1 MMEPQNLAV
10 IDVRSQVFE
19 DFFPSRGVQ
28 LAARRACRRIHEAMG
43 QAPEIIETADIRKT
57 YVENV
62 GATVPRRTRT
72 DEAGALRHIDDLPNL
87 PSELCMRIRQGQ
99 ATLADAITVARAQ
112 PWGRECGRI
121 IGALKRYAET
131 KNRTPEAIPA
141 VERTIKTE
149 LAKMSAADFGV
160 TQKSFGT
167 LRARILRGVRAVDF
181 HRHTRLSAA
190 ALSGSWRVLTDTV
203 RRDHPELQGDLAK
216 IWSLVDYCWQRNL
229 GPDDVDDSVVQDL
242 LAYLEAHQVEGPF
255 KRTRATVYSW
265 ERLQNHVS
273 GWPSAQLSRLYADGN
288 SGRVSAHF
296 VDLPGHTQQLWHAFT
311 AAMRKTDK
319 PEDLADLVPPE
330 DSADPFAGAGLDQSA
345 PDITGSYGETSL
357 KSLRHHWLICVKA
370 HLEETGAY
378 PARLSDVTTRET
390 LTRVVR
396 EMDARQAARSK
407 GQTPSRQGIY
417 KKAILT
423 SAIAWARYDLCP
435 EEHINKLQLM
445 RDHVDPHL
453 LGKYTNALGETKRRY
468 EHYKMGARHKER
480 LRQFNDPLAIV
491 TWYNL
496 PECLVTEAKTRLAR
510 SDKDLEAMNLALVAV
525 LHRILRCAPL
535 RRRNLA
541 GLRIS
546 GPSPQVTLPP
556 AGRGKGRITIE
567 AEQVKNERQID
578 IELDQEAVSLL
589 RWWIQEVRPL
599 LARSVG
605 AAPDNVFLFPAQGD
619 QHRAKEL
626 LNYHFRKTNER
637 HGGFRMNLH
646 LARHLTAKILL
657 DSDPAQMDLVQNLL
671 GHKSRRVTESY
682 YAEVQQILVQRRWHE
697 ILDQASQ
704 SARLSLKRKGFT
716 S

>member
-1 MMEPQNLAV
+1 MMETQNLATY
-10 IDVRSQVFE
+10 DVRSQVFG
-19 DFFPSRGVQ
+19 DHFPSRGVQ
-28 LAARRACRRIHEAMG
+28 LAARRACRRIHEVMD
-43 QAPEIIETADIRKT
+43 QAPETIETTDIRKT
-57 YVENV
+57 YIECV
-62 GATVPRRTRT
+62 GTTVPGRTRT
-72 DEAGALRHIDDLPNL
+72 DEAGALRHIDDLPGL
-87 PSELCMRIRQGQ
+87 PADLCTRIRQGQ
-99 ATLADAITVARAQ
+99 ATLADAITVAREQ

-121 IGALKRYAET
+121 IGALRRYAET

-141 VERTIKTE
+141 VERSIQAE
-149 LAKMSAADFGV
+149 LKQMSAADFGV
-160 TQKSFGT
+160 TQKSYGT

-181 HRHTRLSAA
+181 HRHTRLSAD
-190 ALSGSWRVLTDTV
+190 ALSGPWRVLTDKV

-229 GPDDVDDSVVQDL
+229 DPDDVDDPVIQDL
-242 LAYLEAHQVEGPF
+242 LAYLEAHEVGGPF
-255 KRTRATVYSW
+255 KRVRATVYSW
-265 ERLQNHVS
+265 ERLQRHVS
-273 GWPSAQLSRLYADGN
+273 GWPNTQLSRLYSAGRN
-288 SGRVSAHF
+288 GRVSAHF
-296 VDLPGHTQQLWHAFT
+296 EDLPGHTQQLWHDFT
-311 AAMRKTDK
+311 AAMRKADK

-345 PDITGSYGETSL
+345 PDITGSYVETSL
-357 KSLRHHWLICVKA
+357 KSLRQHWLICVKA
-370 HLEETGAY
+370 HLEETGTY

-390 LTRVVR
+390 LTSVVR
-396 EMDARQAARSK
+396 DMDARQAARSK
-407 GQTPSRQGIY
+407 GQEPSRKGIY

-423 SAIAWARYDLCP
+423 SAIAWARYDHCP
-435 EEHINKLQLM
+435 EEHISKLQFM

-453 LGKYTNALGETKRRY
+453 LGKYRNALGETKRRY
-468 EHYKMGARHKER
+468 EHYKMGTRHKER

-491 TWYNL
+491 TWFNL
-496 PECLVTEAKTRLAR
+496 PEHLVTQAKARLTR

-541 GLRIS
+541 GLRIG

-578 IELDQEAVSLL
+578 IELDQETVTLL

-599 LARSVG
+599 LATSVG
-605 AAPDNVFLFPAQGD
+605 ADPDNVFLFPAHGN

-626 LNYHFRKTNER
+626 LNAHFRKINEK

-704 SARLSLKRKGFT
+704 SARLMLKRKGHA